1 MPIYSKLFHKLNIWF
16 IINTMDATNC
26 IFGDD
31 CPIHGRCG
39 CDMEWSFLQD
49 TESVIDWLVSRCLS
63 NPCIYIHENGQRTY
77 SVFHNKSFQEYSLC
91 QIHFQ
96 SVWNLTELEILSI
109 LSSDD
114 PRVTLAPEE

>member
-1 MPIYSKLFHKLNIWF
+1 
-16 IINTMDATNC
+16 MDATNC

-63 NPCIYIHENGQRTY
+63 NPCIYIHENGQRTF
-77 SVFHNKSFQEYSLC
+77 SVFNNESYEEYSLC
-91 QIHFQ
+91 NFHFQ
-96 SVWNLTELEILSI
+96 TVWQLTEFEIRSM
-109 LSSDD
+109 LSSAD
-114 PRVTLAPEE
+114 PRVKLAPEE

>member
-1 MPIYSKLFHKLNIWF
+1 
-16 IINTMDATNC
+16 MDATNC

-39 CDMEWSFLQD
+39 CDMEWSSLQD

-63 NPCIYIHENGQRTY
+63 NPCIYIHKNGQRTY
-77 SVFHNKSFQEYSLC
+77 YVFHTESFQEYSLC
-91 QIHFQ
+91 PVHFQ
-96 SVWNLTELEILSI
+96 SVWNITELEILSI

-114 PRVTLAPEE
+114 PRVRLAPEE